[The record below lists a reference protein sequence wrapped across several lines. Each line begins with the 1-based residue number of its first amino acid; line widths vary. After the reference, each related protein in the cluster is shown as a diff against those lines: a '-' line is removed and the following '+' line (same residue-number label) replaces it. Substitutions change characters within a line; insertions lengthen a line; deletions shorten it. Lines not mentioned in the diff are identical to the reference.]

1 MLVLASAS
9 RGLGSCV
16 RIARSVLSFR
26 LGDAAGGCGVVV
38 AVGFAGAG
46 PAGVG
51 VADAEIVDGRVQVQ
65 LQVQVQP
72 VLGFDVHHHA
82 ST

>member
-1 MLVLASAS
+1 
-9 RGLGSCV
+9 
-16 RIARSVLSFR
+16 VLSFR

-65 LQVQVQP
+65 VQP